1 MNARRF
7 GQKLYSV
14 GDDGEL
20 IGREAMSDDGAWLP
34 DDEVP
39 ATLIPILQ
47 IFFEQMWP
55 FLTSSISALS
65 AFIASDKH
73 EIGNELP
80 RKSFTATPGF
90 EEYQTGEGLLTVPFE
105 MGGAAARRM
114 VVPTQIW
121 MLQRMSAAM
130 AAADQAE
137 LADWLKQFSRGE
149 EILTLDE
156 MMADCRI
163 DKQGGRLLSM
173 PQR

>member
-65 AFIASDKH
+65 AFIASDRH

-105 MGGAAARRM
+105 MGGAARRM

-121 MLQRMSAAM
+121 MLQRMGAAM

-137 LADWLKQFSRGE
+137 LADWLKQYSLGE
-149 EILTLDE
+149 EIHTLDE
-156 MMADCRI
+156 MIADCRI
-163 DKQGGRLLSM
+163 HKQGVRQLSK
-173 PQR
+173 Q

>member
-1 MNARRF
+1 MAVFDIVHQRAERV
-7 GQKLYSV
+7 YC
-14 GDDGEL
+14 E
-20 IGREAMSDDGAWLP
+20 RW
-34 DDEVP
+34 
-39 ATLIPILQ
+39 
-47 IFFEQMWP
+47 
-55 FLTSSISALS
+55 
-65 AFIASDKH
+65 H

-105 MGGAAARRM
+105 MGRAAGRRM
-114 VVPTQIW
+114 IVPTQIW
-121 MLQRMSAAM
+121 MLQRMGAAM

-163 DKQGGRLLSM
+163 DKQGGRCFPCRSAGRLANFRVDL
-173 PQR
+173 P

>member
-7 GQKLYSV
+7 GQKLYRV

-20 IGREAMSDDGAWLP
+20 IGREAMSDDVAWLP

-39 ATLIPILQ
+39 ATLMPILQ

-55 FLTSSISALS
+55 CLTASISALS
-65 AFIASDKH
+65 AFIASDAH
-73 EIGNELP
+73 ETGNELP

-90 EEYQTGEGLLTVPFE
+90 EDYQTGEGLLTVPFE
-105 MGGAAARRM
+105 IGGAAARRM

-121 MLQRMSAAM
+121 MLQRLGAAM
-130 AAADQAE
+130 AAADRVE
-137 LADWLKQFSRGE
+137 LADWLKQFSHGE
-149 EILTLDE
+149 EMLTLDE